1 MHQRNGSKGRGDSNH
16 SIIIRGG
23 DELIER
29 SFILKDEMG
38 LHARPAALL
47 MIKMLQVRSDVKISC
62 NGNTADAK
70 DVMAIMAMNT
80 VAGDEVVFCREG
92 PDEEEAM
99 KAVES
104 VLAGYRPGQVKND
117 LSLRPGLDKVIMNK

>member
-1 MHQRNGSKGRGDSNH
+1 M
-16 SIIIRGG
+16 
-23 DELIER
+23 IER

-47 MIKMLQVRSDVKISC
+47 MMKMLQVRSDVKISC

-80 VAGDEVVFCREG
+80 VAGDEVVFCIEG

>member
-1 MHQRNGSKGRGDSNH
+1 M
-16 SIIIRGG
+16 
-23 DELIER
+23 IER

-47 MIKMLQVRSDVKISC
+47 MMKMLQVRSD
-62 NGNTADAK
+62 GNTADAK

-80 VAGDEVVFCREG
+80 VAGDEVVFCIEG

-104 VLAGYRPGQVKND
+104 VLAG
-117 LSLRPGLDKVIMNK
+117 

>member
-1 MHQRNGSKGRGDSNH
+1 M
-16 SIIIRGG
+16 
-23 DELIER
+23 
-29 SFILKDEMG
+29 
-38 LHARPAALL
+38 
-47 MIKMLQVRSDVKISC
+47 KISC

-80 VAGDEVVFCREG
+80 VAGDEVVFCIEG

-104 VLAGYRPGQVKND
+104 VLAG
-117 LSLRPGLDKVIMNK
+117 